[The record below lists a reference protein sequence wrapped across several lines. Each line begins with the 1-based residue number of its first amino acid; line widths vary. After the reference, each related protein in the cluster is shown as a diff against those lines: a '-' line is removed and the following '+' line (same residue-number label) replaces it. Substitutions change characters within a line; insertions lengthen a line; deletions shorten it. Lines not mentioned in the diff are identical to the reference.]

1 VLKLVDNN
9 GNDIESI
16 DYIVE
21 NDSGILDL
29 ELEQAFIDNFSESEE
44 NNVLFTAVQDLG
56 LNSYRYKKSKNGS
69 IATKLT
75 III

>member
-44 NNVLFTAVQDLG
+44 IMFYLQLC
-56 LNSYRYKKSKNGS
+56 K
-69 IATKLT
+69 I
-75 III
+75 